1 MLPTS
6 RDDLDN
12 NLNPLKNIGK
22 SIVYYLINQI
32 LLQEN
37 FFFNIVTAHTSLII
51 KSIKKHKK
59 GNKLEIL
66 L

>member
-37 FFFNIVTAHTSLII
+37 FFFNIVTAHTSLIVTTQHPLPENVR
-51 KSIKKHKK
+51 SQR
-59 GNKLEIL
+59 
-66 L
+66 